1 MINERSC
8 QRAPMLHPISTT
20 TAAGISRLGTA
31 RMAVGV
37 PLDPARSIGK
47 SRRSPSPIWS
57 TNLVRNQVVV
67 AGARSHHKLRGS
79 VDLLSEHSSQSFAE
93 PNTDGE
99 QTADGGKAVKATP
112 TEGAEKDRKSSEE
125 IEEAAYKALLKAKAS
140 KKAAKNALKRP
151 AYVLKKPVGPDGSV
165 LKITYKIAWEEGDE
179 ERSKNVFE
187 CRHYGRAKTELKNK
201 FPKAKPEDVQ
211 ATLRDV
217 TARAR
222 ALYLKKVSGE

>member
-1 MINERSC
+1 MEHELGS
-8 QRAPMLHPISTT
+8 QSGGGSWGTFAPQAPRFGGS
-20 TAAGISRLGTA
+20 AF
-31 RMAVGV
+31 
-37 PLDPARSIGK
+37 
-47 SRRSPSPIWS
+47 
-57 TNLVRNQVVV
+57 
-67 AGARSHHKLRGS
+67 GAFKPKLRGAAPPRADES
-79 VDLLSEHSSQSFAE
+79 LVEAVPSEAGEAE

-151 AYVLKKPVGPDGSV
+151 AAVLKKPVGPDGYV